1 MAMSSVRPFLESS
14 CNLISSLS
22 LSESLH
28 SYLRDRLYQVCE
40 ALQNLTKPAK
50 LKSGKQKTNHP
61 ALDIFLPPL
70 PRRDEDDRHFVLCDY
85 QLAGD
90 LEVTRV
96 NPLARQVGQLPYLEG
111 ISQ

>member
-1 MAMSSVRPFLESS
+1 MKS
-14 CNLISSLS
+14 
-22 LSESLH
+22 
-28 SYLRDRLYQVCE
+28 
-40 ALQNLTKPAK
+40 
-50 LKSGKQKTNHP
+50 KSGKRTAKIRT
-61 ALDIFLPPL
+61 LDIFLPPL

-96 NPLARQVGQLPYLEG
+96 DPLARQMGQLPYLEG